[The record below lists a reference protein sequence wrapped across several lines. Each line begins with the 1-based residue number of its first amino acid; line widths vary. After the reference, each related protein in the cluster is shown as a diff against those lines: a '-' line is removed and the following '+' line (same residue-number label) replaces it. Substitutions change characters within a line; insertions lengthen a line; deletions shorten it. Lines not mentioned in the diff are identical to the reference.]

1 MFLNRNISNL
11 KQHYIFKKYK
21 SFSVDVLWL
30 CGWLFG
36 RSIEERSGNASR
48 RRILPKLFRF
58 SRVFSYFFF
67 KRRLLLIEKRLLLL
81 PTQMRRIYTFFSSLN
96 AEQRTS
102 LLPYFLP
109 IYFIAINFFCDYKER
124 FNWVIEALVEVYMS
138 NFEMLCWISTA
149 VSFKT
154 ELI

>member
-1 MFLNRNISNL
+1 MYYGYAGGCLGDRSRKDLETRAVGEYFQNCLDFHECSRIFL
-11 KQHYIFKKYK
+11 K
-21 SFSVDVLWL
+21 
-30 CGWLFG
+30 
-36 RSIEERSGNASR
+36 
-48 RRILPKLFRF
+48 
-58 SRVFSYFFF
+58 

-124 FNWVIEALVEVYMS
+124 FN
-138 NFEMLCWISTA
+138 
-149 VSFKT
+149 
-154 ELI
+154 